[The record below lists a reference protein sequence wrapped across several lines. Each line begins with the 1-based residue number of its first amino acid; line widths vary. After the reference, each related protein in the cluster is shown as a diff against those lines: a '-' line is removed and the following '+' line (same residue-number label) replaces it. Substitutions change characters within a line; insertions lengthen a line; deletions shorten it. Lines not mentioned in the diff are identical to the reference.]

1 MRSLVFE
8 RAAVN
13 EAARTVELAFASE
26 LPYERFWGVE
36 ILDCAPQ
43 SVRLGRL
50 ANGGPLLCDHDTRDH
65 IGVIESVQVGA
76 DRVVRALVRFGK
88 SARAS
93 EVFADVMDGIRR
105 HVSVG
110 YRINAAVLVE
120 TSDDRDTYRVT
131 DWEPYEVS
139 LVATP
144 ADPSVGI
151 GRSAADPS
159 VDSPVMSLPAAVV
172 AASATTVQATP
183 PTQGTRTM
191 QTAPAAEPVQPAAV
205 APAAPAIQSQAT
217 RADDNNAR
225 KQMLEMLAI
234 GEQFSR
240 YNGVALAKAA
250 LEKGEGVEALRSH
263 IMNAVTAA
271 QTSQVTNLDL
281 SKKEQKRFSMFKAI
295 RALTDK
301 SWKGAEFE
309 AECHG
314 EILKRTGLPEA
325 PHGGFFL
332 PMDVQQR
339 DLTVGTPTAG
349 GNLVGTELRPQN
361 FIELLRARSVVSG
374 LGATMLSG
382 LVGNVAVPRQT
393 GSATAFWLTNE
404 ATAITESDQTIGQMG
419 LSPKTLGAY
428 TELSR
433 QLMLQSTPSAEML
446 IMDDLAKVLA
456 LAIDLAALQ
465 GPGTGGAPTGISATA
480 GIGSVTGTTLGYA
493 GVIEFQTDLAG
504 ANALTSNCAYV
515 TTPAVAAQMMQRVAF
530 AGTASPLWTGS
541 VLDGQMGGFR
551 ATTTTQVTAAS
562 MTFGDFSQVVIG
574 EWGMLEI
581 ALNPYANFTSAITG
595 IRAMQSVDV
604 GIRQAA
610 AFARAVTIT

>member
-1 MRSLVFE
+1 
-8 RAAVN
+8 
-13 EAARTVELAFASE
+13 
-26 LPYERFWGVE
+26 
-36 ILDCAPQ
+36 
-43 SVRLGRL
+43 
-50 ANGGPLLCDHDTRDH
+50 
-65 IGVIESVQVGA
+65 
-76 DRVVRALVRFGK
+76 
-88 SARAS
+88 
-93 EVFADVMDGIRR
+93 
-105 HVSVG
+105 
-110 YRINAAVLVE
+110 
-120 TSDDRDTYRVT
+120 
-131 DWEPYEVS
+131 
-139 LVATP
+139 
-144 ADPSVGI
+144 
-151 GRSAADPS
+151 
-159 VDSPVMSLPAAVV
+159 
-172 AASATTVQATP
+172 
-183 PTQGTRTM
+183 M
-191 QTAPAAEPVQPAAV
+191 QTAPAADQVQPA
-205 APAAPAIQSQAT
+205 AAPAIQSQDT
-217 RADDNNAR
+217 RAADKQAR
-225 KQMLEMLAI
+225 GQMLEMLAI

-281 SKKEQKRFSMFKAI
+281 SKKDQKRFSMFKAV

-309 AECHG
+309 AECHA

-325 PHGGFFL
+325 PHGGFFM
-332 PMDVQQR
+332 PVDIQQR
-339 DLTVGTPTAG
+339 DLTVGVPTAG
-349 GNLVGTELRPQN
+349 GNMVGTELRPQN

-382 LVGNVAVPRQT
+382 LVGNVAIPRQT
-393 GSATAFWLTNE
+393 GSATAFWLANE
-404 ATAITESDQTIGQMG
+404 ATGITESDQAIGQMG

-480 GIGSVTGTTLGYA
+480 GIGSVTGTTLGYP
-493 GVIEFQTDLAG
+493 GVIEFQTDLAA

-515 TTPAVAAQMMQRVAF
+515 TTPAVAALMMQRVQF

-541 VLDGQMGGFR
+541 VLDGQMSGFR

-581 ALNPYANFTSAITG
+581 ALNPYANFTAAITG

-610 AFARAVTIT
+610 AFARAITIT